1 MEKARGGLGYWSGEG
16 AGRKIALGGSGCAGG
31 GALGGEGTTVVQ
43 GRESRVDWKVAGARE
58 GRPRRGTKE
67 E

>member
-1 MEKARGGLGYWSGEG
+1 MGKARGGLGYWSGEG
-16 AGRKIALGGSGCAGG
+16 QDGRWRWAVQVAQVEARSAERVRRSCGGD
-31 GALGGEGTTVVQ
+31 
-43 GRESRVDWKVAGARE
+43 SRVDWKVAGARE